1 MVPAPALQSLCPLA
15 LHNAIGRLAIRGAIC
30 FAVLGVS
37 APLVA
42 AQTPTS
48 PALLD
53 SDLDGLPDEQDSC
66 PKVDYQ
72 AGYKWSGCLPMD
84 LNPGNDGDAECKAR
98 ERVAAML
105 LNGGRFTTRI
115 AFAVVENDEVHFA
128 DAFEYL
134 GGGQFKRDPRG
145 IHRLFRVGST
155 SKAFT
160 AVAAKVLEEQ
170 GQLSLNDFVSDED
183 GTQVLS
189 NGQRTLRQLL
199 AHEGAFKT
207 DYGAIHIWCYPGDM
221 ASFWAETDDLVSP
234 HYDSANWGN
243 LGGGYQYSAF
253 NYSLAGSYLTHKVGA
268 NFASILQSRVFDQA
282 QMCTATFDS
291 KRAVSAKIAG
301 IPGVSETGV
310 MHVGP
315 AVNTYAPGD
324 PLCVDN
330 YYSSDAVLG
339 DPYTWLYYRFDETD
353 AEPRDPAGGAI
364 ASVID
369 VAHFARSLLASY
381 HGTPGGILSQAGV
394 RDLWG
399 ARNDLGAGAPY
410 ERYYGTGFFTDSQPG
425 GRIHQVGHGGS
436 RAGYASAMVIRPE
449 ENRAVV
455 ILANSDLSTVALS
468 DLAKTILDD
477 FR

>member
-1 MVPAPALQSLCPLA
+1 MPS
-15 LHNAIGRLAIRGAIC
+15 NT
-30 FAVLGVS
+30 S
-37 APLVA
+37 AA
-42 AQTPTS
+42 AST
-48 PALLD
+48 
-53 SDLDGLPDEQDSC
+53 
-66 PKVDYQ
+66 
-72 AGYKWSGCLPMD
+72 
-84 LNPGNDGDAECKAR
+84 
-98 ERVAAML
+98 
-105 LNGGRFTTRI
+105 
-115 AFAVVENDEVHFA
+115 
-128 DAFEYL
+128 
-134 GGGQFKRDPRG
+134 KRDPRG

-155 SKAFT
+155 SKALT

-170 GQLSLNDFVSDED
+170 GTLSLDDFVSDDD
-183 GTQVLS
+183 GSQVLM
-189 NGQRTLRQLL
+189 NGKRSLRQLL

-207 DYGAIHIWCYPGDM
+207 DYGAIHIWCYPGDLP
-221 ASFWAETDDLVSP
+221 SFWAEADDQVSP

-253 NYSLAGSYLTHKVGA
+253 NYSLAGTYLTHKVGA
-268 NFASILQSRVFDQA
+268 SFASILQSRVFDQA
-282 QMCTATFDS
+282 QMCTASFDS
-291 KRAVSAKIAG
+291 DRAIAAKIAG
-301 IPGVSETGV
+301 TPGVSETAV

-324 PLCVDN
+324 PLCEDN

-353 AEPRDPAGGAI
+353 GEPRDPAGGAI

-369 VAHFARSLLASY
+369 VAHFARTLLASY
-381 HGTPGGILSQAGV
+381 HGIPGGLLSQAGV

-455 ILANSDLSTVALS
+455 ILANSDISTVALS
-468 DLAKTILDD
+468 DLAKTILND